1 MSALHVKRPPKDW
14 WGRPSAAT
22 LAPRCTLSVRGRE
35 RQIRRVDAGAP
46 MTTIQAVLFGIMVA
60 LAPSILLALLLWR
73 DEIAL
78 GEDKKADLPGS

>member
-1 MSALHVKRPPKDW
+1 MVDW

-35 RQIRRVDAGAP
+35 RQIRRMDAGAL

-60 LAPSILLALLLWR
+60 LAPSVLLLPLLWW
-73 DEIAL
+73 DEIQL
-78 GEDKKADLPGS
+78 GEDKRADLPEGGFTD